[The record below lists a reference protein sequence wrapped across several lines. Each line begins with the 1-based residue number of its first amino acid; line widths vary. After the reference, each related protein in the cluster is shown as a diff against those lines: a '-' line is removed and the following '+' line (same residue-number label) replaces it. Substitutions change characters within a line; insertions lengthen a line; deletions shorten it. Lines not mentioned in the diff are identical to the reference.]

1 MVDEVYQ
8 NAFKE
13 INDILDNTDEE
24 LIKRIPIKFIEFI
37 KNNMNKKYITNINT
51 EIKISEQKLLKE
63 TESILSLI
71 YRTYWANE
79 TEKKEFAEEDFKRIL
94 EIEKKKKENYIG
106 KNVDEIFE
114 KRKKVSENIQ
124 ESNLIVVK
132 KEGFIKR
139 IFISILEFIK
149 NKSNKKNSLK

>member
-132 KEGFIKR
+132 EEGFIKR
-139 IFISILEFIK
+139 IFRSILEFIK

>member
-139 IFISILEFIK
+139 IFRSILEFIK

>member
-13 INDILDNTDEE
+13 VNDILEFADEE
-24 LIKRIPIKFIEFI
+24 LIRKIPIKFKNFI
-37 KNNMNKKYITNINT
+37 KNNMNKNYVTNINP
-51 EIKISEQKLLKE
+51 EITIDKQKLLKE

-71 YRTYWANE
+71 YRTYWA
-79 TEKKEFAEEDFKRIL
+79 TEEEKREFSEEDFKRIL
-94 EIEKKKKENYIG
+94 ETETRKKENYIG

-114 KRKKVSENIQ
+114 KRKRASENT
-124 ESNLIVVK
+124 EKNSLIVVK

-139 IFISILEFIK
+139 IFKRIFEFIK

>member
-8 NAFKE
+8 KAFKE

-139 IFISILEFIK
+139 IFRSILEFIK
-149 NKSNKKNSLK
+149 NKSNKKNSLN

>member
-13 INDILDNTDEE
+13 VNDILEFTDED
-24 LIKRIPIKFIEFI
+24 LINKIPIKFKDFI
-37 KNNMNKKYITNINT
+37 KNNMNKNYVTNINP
-51 EIKISEQKLLKE
+51 EITIDKQKLLKE

-71 YRTYWANE
+71 YRTYWATE
-79 TEKKEFAEEDFKRIL
+79 KEKKEFVEEDFKKVL
-94 EIEKKKKENYIG
+94 EIEARKKENYLG

-114 KRKKVSENIQ
+114 RRKRTSENT
-124 ESNLIVVK
+124 EKNSLIVVK

-139 IFISILEFIK
+139 IFKRILEFIK
-149 NKSNKKNSLK
+149 K

>member
-13 INDILDNTDEE
+13 VNDILEFTDED
-24 LIKRIPIKFIEFI
+24 LINKIPTKFKDFI
-37 KNNMNKKYITNINT
+37 KNNMNKNYVTNINP
-51 EIKISEQKLLKE
+51 EITIDKQKLLKE

-71 YRTYWANE
+71 YRTYWA
-79 TEKKEFAEEDFKRIL
+79 TEEEKREFSEEDFKRIL
-94 EIEKKKKENYIG
+94 ETETRKKENYIG

-114 KRKKVSENIQ
+114 KRKKASEKTEKN
-124 ESNLIVVK
+124 SLIVVK

-139 IFISILEFIK
+139 IFKRILEFIK
-149 NKSNKKNSLK
+149 K

>member
-24 LIKRIPIKFIEFI
+24 LIKRIPIKFIKLI

-139 IFISILEFIK
+139 IFRSILEFIK

>member
-8 NAFKE
+8 KAFKE

-139 IFISILEFIK
+139 IFRSILEFIK